1 MWTDSVLKNCRI
13 CFPRQEILGIT
24 KEDPGID
31 VLDDSKCISFYAAEC
46 EEFPILGEV
55 YTDLK
60 LEDAFAKYDQIPENR
75 MNGIKC
81 IGFDLQDGSDWSGMF
96 TLVSGDKIDKELIN
110 SIPGFRENRLVQEAV
125 SRAEKILEKRKR
137 DREHTPAEKK
147 EEMERKR
154 TEKTQEKGGEQPM
167 RNIYF
172 DQDEMTLMAIFSA
185 KTKRETVTALKE
197 ALADLEH
204 GDPTNRMKRWKQSCL
219 P

>member
-1 MWTDSVLKNCRI
+1 MHAYYVDRFGFEELPEFVSQ
-13 CFPRQEILGIT
+13 RQEILGIT

-96 TLVSGDKIDKELIN
+96 TLVSGDKIDKEL
-110 SIPGFRENRLVQEAV
+110 SIPFRI
-125 SRAEKILEKRKR
+125 S
-137 DREHTPAEKK
+137 
-147 EEMERKR
+147 
-154 TEKTQEKGGEQPM
+154 
-167 RNIYF
+167 
-172 DQDEMTLMAIFSA
+172 
-185 KTKRETVTALKE
+185 
-197 ALADLEH
+197 
-204 GDPTNRMKRWKQSCL
+204 
-219 P
+219 